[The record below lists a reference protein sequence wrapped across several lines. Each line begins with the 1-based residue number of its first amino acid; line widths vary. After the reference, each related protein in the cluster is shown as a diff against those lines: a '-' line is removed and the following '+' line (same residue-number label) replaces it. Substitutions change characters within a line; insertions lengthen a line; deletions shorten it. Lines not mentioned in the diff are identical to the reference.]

1 MVKTKPDE
9 DGELY
14 KTYYKTDLETRSK
27 IKNLIF
33 YATKCNYELSFSNYE
48 SIEDVIKDA
57 NHVRFYGNES
67 SVRRAIRLINLDNKI
82 IQKKISFKVLMS
94 DKVKDRL
101 NKETEIKQKT
111 QTGLKI
117 IRRPHI
123 VTFQ

>member
-1 MVKTKPDE
+1 MVKTKPDK

-48 SIEDVIKDA
+48 TIEDVIKDA
-57 NHVRFYGNES
+57 NHIRFYGNES

-82 IQKKISFKVLMS
+82 IQKKISFKLLMS
-94 DKVKDRL
+94 DKVKERL
-101 NKETEIKQKT
+101 QRENSIQQQTK
-111 QTGLKI
+111 TGLKI
-117 IRRPHI
+117 IRKPHI
-123 VTFQ
+123 VKFE

>member
-48 SIEDVIKDA
+48 TIEDVIKDA
-57 NHVRFYGNES
+57 NHIRFYGNES

-82 IQKKISFKVLMS
+82 IQKKISFKLLMS

-101 NKETEIKQKT
+101 QRENSIQQQTK
-111 QTGLKI
+111 TGLKI
-117 IRRPHI
+117 IRKPHI
-123 VTFQ
+123 IKFE